1 LVYSLLSLACSDKYQ
16 ANLNVQDIIHGD
28 IKPHNVLVF
37 SRSQQLIG
45 DDCGDATNYVAKVAD
60 FGYSTCRGAAENT
73 SSSEQV
79 SLPWSPPWNAP
90 EVHRDNYIL
99 PFSEA
104 KLSDV
109 FSLGML
115 CLWLLF
121 QNEDLSKSARG
132 VQGEY
137 DWLRELKKDGKM
149 KSFARERI
157 HGDRGLDI
165 SRKPAIEEFFELTL
179 SAESCRRTRDL
190 HYLLRL
196 LDQNADETE
205 EGLHIPV
212 VSESE
217 HQLIV
222 EKPLFEVMTLKK

>member
-1 LVYSLLSLACSDKYQ
+1 
-16 ANLNVQDIIHGD
+16 
-28 IKPHNVLVF
+28 VLVF

-45 DDCGDATNYVAKVAD
+45 DYCGDATNYVAKVAD
-60 FGYSTCRGAAENT
+60 FGYSTCMGAAENT

-90 EVHRDNYIL
+90 EIHRDNYIL

-121 QNEDLSKSARG
+121 RNEDLSKSVRG

-137 DWLRELKKDGKM
+137 DWLRALKEDGKM
-149 KSFARERI
+149 KSFARDRI

-165 SRKPAIEEFFELTL
+165 SRKPAIKEFFELTL
-179 SAESCRRTRDL
+179 SAESSRRTGDL

-212 VSESE
+212 VSEPE

-222 EKPLFEVMTLKK
+222 EEPLFEVMAPKK

>member
-1 LVYSLLSLACSDKYQ
+1 LVHSLLSLAGSDKHQ

-45 DDCGDATNYVAKVAD
+45 DYGGDATNYVAKVAD
-60 FGYSTCRGAAENT
+60 FGYSTCMGAGEST
-73 SSSEQV
+73 SGSEQV

-109 FSLGML
+109 FSLGMV

-137 DWLRELKKDGKM
+137 DWLRALKKDGKM
-149 KSFARERI
+149 KSFACDRI

-165 SRKPAIEEFFELTL
+165 SRKPAIKEFFELTL
-179 SAESCRRTRDL
+179 SDEPSRRTGDL

-205 EGLHIPV
+205 EGLHMPV
-212 VSESE
+212 VSEPE

-222 EKPLFEVMTLKK
+222 EEPLFEVMAPKK

>member
-1 LVYSLLSLACSDKYQ
+1 LAYSLLSPACSDKYQ
-16 ANLNVQDIIHGD
+16 ANPNVQDIIHGD

-45 DDCGDATNYVAKVAD
+45 DYCGDATNYVAKVAD
-60 FGYSTCRGAAENT
+60 FGYSTCMGAAENT

-90 EVHRDNYIL
+90 EIHRDNYIL

-121 QNEDLSKSARG
+121 QNENLSKPAGS

-137 DWLRELKKDGKM
+137 DWLRALKEDGKM
-149 KSFARERI
+149 KSFARDRI
-157 HGDRGLDI
+157 HGDQGLDI
-165 SRKPAIEEFFELTL
+165 SRKPAIKEFFELTL
-179 SAESCRRTRDL
+179 SAESSRRTGDL

-196 LDQNADETE
+196 LGQDTDKTE

-212 VSESE
+212 VSEPE

-222 EKPLFEVMTLKK
+222 KEPLFEVMTSKK